1 MKNTVLINKLP
12 VNTWN
17 KLCVN
22 SAPIEWDNENTVC
35 PEKILKELNPGENS
49 PLRLSANGGDND
61 FAKQEFEISAQPG
74 SFGTVFEHCFSEK
87 ALKVENTFRLSEN
100 SHVKLVLLLETAQNA
115 LLVHDLKVECG
126 KNAVFELT
134 TLLLGDGNA
143 YSDNLVQLCGDKSGI
158 VTEVGYI
165 GKNSQLIDYNIAV
178 NHFGKDTNS
187 EITASGA
194 LMDSAKKTFRGT
206 IDFKNGSSGS
216 VGSENE
222 TVLMLGDDVVNKT
235 VPLILCAEEN
245 VEGTHG
251 ATIGELDE
259 ATLFYFESRGIDKDT
274 AQNIMA
280 RASAEKLIREMNDE
294 EFEKLSYKALSRLI
308 DVRQEEE

>member
-17 KLCVN
+17 KLSVN
-22 SAPIEWDNENTVC
+22 GAPVEWDYENTVC
-35 PEKILKELNPGENS
+35 SEKTAREIKLGEDS
-49 PLRLSANGGDND
+49 PLRLSAHGKAD
-61 FAKQEFEISAQPG
+61 FAKEEFEISAQSG
-74 SFGTVFEHCFSEK
+74 ACGTVFEHCFSEK
-87 ALKVENTFRLSEN
+87 ALSVENSFKLAEN
-100 SHVKLVLLLETAQNA
+100 SHVKLVLLLETSQNA
-115 LLVHDLKVECG
+115 LLLHNLKVECG
-126 KNAVFELT
+126 KNAVFELV

-143 YSDNLVQLCGDKSGI
+143 YSDNLVGLCGDKSGL
-158 VTEVGYI
+158 VAKVGYI
-165 GKNSQLIDYNIAV
+165 GKNSRIIDYNIVV
-178 NHFGKDTNS
+178 NHFGKNTNS

-194 LMDSAKKTFRGT
+194 LMDFSQKVFRGT

-222 TVLMLGDDVVNKT
+222 TVLMLGENAVNKT

-259 ATLFYFESRGIDKDT
+259 AALFYFESRGIDKDT
-274 AQNIMA
+274 AQSIMA
-280 RASAEKLIREMNDE
+280 KAAVEKLIREMNDAQ
-294 EFEKLSYKALSRLI
+294 FEKLSYNALSKVI
-308 DVRQEEE
+308 KTEGEEE

>member
-61 FAKQEFEISAQPG
+61 FAKQEFE
-74 SFGTVFEHCFSEK
+74 K
-87 ALKVENTFRLSEN
+87 ALKVENTFRRSEN

-143 YSDNLVQLCGDKSGI
+143 YSDNLVQLCGDKSGL

-216 VGSENE
+216 VGSETE

>member
-22 SAPIEWDNENTVC
+22 SAPVEWDYENTVC
-35 PEKILKELNPGENS
+35 SEKTVKEIKTSDSS
-49 PLRLSANGGDND
+49 PLRLSAHGKSD
-61 FAKQEFEISAQPG
+61 FEKQEYEISAQPD
-74 SFGTVFEHCFSEK
+74 SCGTVFEHCFSEK
-87 ALKVENTFRLSEN
+87 ALCVVNSFKLSEN
-100 SHVKLVLLLETAQNA
+100 SHVKLVLLLETSQNA
-115 LLVHDLKVECG
+115 LVVHNLKVECA
-126 KNAVFELT
+126 KNSVFELV

-143 YSDNLVQLCGDKSGI
+143 YSDNLVGLYGDNSGL
-158 VTEVGYI
+158 VAKVGYI
-165 GKNSQLIDYNIAV
+165 GKNSQLIDYNIVV

-194 LMDSAKKTFRGT
+194 LMDSSQKTFRGT

-222 TVLMLGDDVVNKT
+222 TVLMLGENAVNKT

-259 ATLFYFESRGIDKDT
+259 NSLFYFESRGIDKDT
-274 AQNIMA
+274 AQSIMA
-280 RASAEKLIREMNDE
+280 RASAQKLIREMNDK
-294 EFEKLSYKALSRLI
+294 EFAKLSYNALTRLI
-308 DVRQEEE
+308 KLDGEEE